1 MTDYIIQTYK
11 GKTEI
16 RGARDYQRN
25 KTIQSVRSTARMWY
39 RLDTARYSD
48 SPDVWTVVLKVNK
61 NTRIAE
67 PYGYVNEYLGPKGE
81 RKIGWW
87 NPATGMMHD
96 LKYDGTIGP
105 ARANPY
111 KKKITSKSKYRP
123 SPFGL

>member
-1 MTDYIIQTYK
+1 MVEYIIRSYK
-11 GKTEI
+11 GKTLI
-16 RGARDYQRN
+16 NGATDYQRD
-25 KTIQSVRSTARMWY
+25 KPIKSVRSSARMWY
-39 RLDTARYSD
+39 RLDSGKYGS
-48 SPDVWTVVLKVNK
+48 SVWTVVLKVNHDK
-61 NTRIAE
+61 RVAE